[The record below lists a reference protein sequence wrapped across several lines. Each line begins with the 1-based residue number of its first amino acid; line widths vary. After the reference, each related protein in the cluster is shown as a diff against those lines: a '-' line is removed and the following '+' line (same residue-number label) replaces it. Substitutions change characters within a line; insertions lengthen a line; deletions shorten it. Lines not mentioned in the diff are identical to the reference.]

1 MHHSAELK
9 DCDPFFP
16 SATPSTSPIN
26 TPASIREKPTLSRIE
41 TTRREAMSLE
51 KGPKKRGLDFSK
63 KRIAKKKSGK
73 EEEVS
78 EEKMKL
84 ILESL
89 KNMRLEEPP
98 SNDERSNI
106 IPSATSASLSTNSKS
121 LKQELII
128 YLMEQMLG
136 GNFPPVN
143 PPTLCLLFLSIE
155 VKNPSLKK

>member
-1 MHHSAELK
+1 MHHSAVLK
-9 DCDPFFP
+9 DCDSFFP

-26 TPASIREKPTLSRIE
+26 TPASVQEKPTLSRIE

-51 KGPKKRGLDFSK
+51 KAPKKSGLDFSK
-63 KRIAKKKSGK
+63 KRITKKESKK
-73 EEEVS
+73 EEVS
-78 EEKMKL
+78 EGKMNL

-89 KNMRLEEPP
+89 KNMRLEETPP
-98 SNDERSNI
+98 SNNERLNI
-106 IPSATSASLSTNSKS
+106 IPRATSASLSTNSKS